1 MEKIWFGNGRKLL
14 KFQVGPPSV
23 DGGRQQQWFE
33 RELIGLPRGCFP
45 EDQPMSPLFLRMFST
60 R

>member
-1 MEKIWFGNGRKLL
+1 ML